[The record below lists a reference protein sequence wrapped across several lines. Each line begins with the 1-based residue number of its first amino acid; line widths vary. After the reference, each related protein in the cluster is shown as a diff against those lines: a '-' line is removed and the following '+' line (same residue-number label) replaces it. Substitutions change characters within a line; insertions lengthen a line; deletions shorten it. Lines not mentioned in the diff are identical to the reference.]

1 MHHEPVRA
9 ITTCRIMVI
18 DHQLTILLR
27 VKNSTTSA
35 TTSNLIAT
43 NGGSRGHGV
52 VEGLVEKEVV
62 ESNGV

>member
-1 MHHEPVRA
+1 MPYHGDQSS
-9 ITTCRIMVI
+9 I
-18 DHQLTILLR
+18 DILLR
-27 VKNSTTSA
+27 VKNSTA
-35 TTSNLIAT
+35 FAITTNLIAT